1 MKLADIRK
9 DYSSKSLDI
18 KGMNPNPLEQFKLWL
33 SNALSAA
40 VNEPTAMH
48 LCTVDKSM
56 KPSGRIVLLKGV
68 DDGFVFFTNYT
79 SQKGLQL
86 AENPFA
92 ALTFFWPELERQVR
106 VSGKVSKI
114 AAEESDAYFLSRPKE
129 SQIGA
134 WASPQSQVIPDRDF
148 LEKNLAITV
157 ERFQKDPL
165 KRPETWGGFRLMADE
180 IEFWQG
186 RPARLHDRIRYVH
199 SGNNVWKMERLAP

>member
-1 MKLADIRK
+1 MELADIRK

-48 LCTVDKSM
+48 LSTVNKAM

-68 DDGFVFFTNYT
+68 DEGFVFFTNYS
-79 SQKGLQL
+79 SQKGLHL
-86 AENPFA
+86 SENPFA

-106 VSGKVSKI
+106 VSGKVTKI
-114 AAEESDAYFLSRPKE
+114 PAEESDAYFLSRPKE

-148 LEKNLAITV
+148 LEKNLANTV
-157 ERFQKDPL
+157 ERFQGEPL

-186 RPARLHDRIRYVH
+186 RPARLHDRVRYVL
-199 SGNNVWKMERLAP
+199 SGNKEWKMERLAP